1 MTVSHSSPS
10 STAHLAVEA
19 VSKHYPGQTA
29 LETVSLHVERGRY
42 VVLLGPSGSG
52 KTTLLSLIGGFTL
65 PSSGIIR
72 IGGQDVTDLPPAKRP
87 TTTVFQDYALFPHM
101 TVAANIEFGLK
112 LRGLKADARK
122 TRVAEMLEL
131 VGLGQHGERSIQA
144 LSGGQRQRV
153 ALARALAVEPE
164 ILLLDEPLG
173 ALDLALRRQMQD
185 ELHRL
190 QRQMNRTFVH
200 VTHDQEEAMAL
211 ADLIVVM
218 SHGRIEDM
226 GPPRRVYMRPATRFA
241 ATFMG
246 ESTQIE
252 GRIHAQDG
260 QVITLETDIGL
271 LRGMAAPMSGALTDN
286 PADTQGRIWRTGDK
300 AVAIIRPENI
310 RTVAQNGQAMGQA
323 LVCETVF
330 QGNYVRVFARSETGQ
345 SFVLHSPARQVP
357 ASGEIITP
365 HALMEDITIV
375 PAQED

>member
-1 MTVSHSSPS
+1 MTVSHPPS
-10 STAHLAVEA
+10 ASTAHLSVEA

-29 LETVSLHVERGRY
+29 LETVSLHVERGNY

-52 KTTLLSLIGGFTL
+52 KTTLLSLIGGFTM
-65 PSSGIIR
+65 PSSGMIH
-72 IGGQDVTDLPPAKRP
+72 IGGQDVTNLPPAKRP

-101 TVAANIEFGLK
+101 SVAANIEFGLK

-122 TRVAEMLEL
+122 VRVSEMLEL

-185 ELHRL
+185 ELHRI

-260 QVITLETDIGL
+260 QVITLETQQGF
-271 LRGMAAPMSGALTDN
+271 LRGMAAPAEGAMTDT
-286 PADTQGRIWRTGDK
+286 DTQGRIWCIGDK

-310 RTVAQNGQAMGQA
+310 KTTPDHGQAIGQA

-345 SFVLHSPARQVP
+345 TFVLHSPARQVP
-357 ASGEIITP
+357 ASGDTITP
-365 HALMEDITIV
+365 HALVDDIAIV
-375 PAQED
+375 PAQEG

>member
-1 MTVSHSSPS
+1 MTVSHPS
-10 STAHLAVEA
+10 SASTDHLSVEA

-29 LETVSLHVERGRY
+29 LETVSLHVERGNY

-65 PSSGIIR
+65 PSSGVIR
-72 IGGQDVTDLPPAKRP
+72 IGGQDVTNLPPAKRP

-101 TVAANIEFGLK
+101 SVAANIEFGLK

-122 TRVAEMLEL
+122 VRVSEMLEL
-131 VGLGQHGERSIQA
+131 VGLGQHGARSIQA

-185 ELHRL
+185 ELHRI

-252 GRIHAQDG
+252 GRIHAKDG
-260 QVITLETDIGL
+260 QVITLETQQGF
-271 LRGMAAPMSGALTDN
+271 LRGMAAPAEGAMTDT
-286 PADTQGRIWRTGDK
+286 DTQSRTWSIGDK

-310 RTVAQNGQAMGQA
+310 KTTSDHGQAIGQA

-345 SFVLHSPARQVP
+345 AFVLHSPARQVP
-357 ASGEIITP
+357 ASGDTITP
-365 HALMEDITIV
+365 HALADDITIV
-375 PAQED
+375 PAQEG

>member
-185 ELHRL
+185 ELHRI

-226 GPPRRVYMRPATRFA
+226 GSPRRVYMRPATRFA

-271 LRGMAAPMSGALTDN
+271 LRGMAAPMSGALTDS

-365 HALMEDITIV
+365 YALMEDITIV